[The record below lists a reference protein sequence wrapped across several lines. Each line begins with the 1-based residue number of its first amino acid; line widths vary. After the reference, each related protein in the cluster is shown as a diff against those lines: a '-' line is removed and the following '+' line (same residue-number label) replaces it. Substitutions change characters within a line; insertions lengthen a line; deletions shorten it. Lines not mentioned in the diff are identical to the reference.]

1 MTRAAH
7 IAAAGVIV
15 LAAPGIAQHDSASA
29 DLASPLF
36 TSHELLEL
44 TIEAPLNTV
53 FKERGQESSYHDAVM
68 KFTASDGTPV
78 TLNIKVKTRG
88 KFRLQRSTCNFPP
101 IRVNFA
107 RKEVENTVF
116 AGQDKLKLVT
126 HCQNGRDDY
135 EQNVLL
141 EHLIYRSYNLLTDLS
156 FRTRLARI
164 TYVDTDRDNA
174 DSLTKYAFFI
184 EDEDLLAGNRGW
196 QALELMQVPPAA
208 YDQRQLNLVDVF
220 QFMVGNTDWDAY
232 LKDDEQPSCCHNI
245 KVIGDPAG
253 PVYPVAYDFDWTGL
267 INARYARPAESLGTR
282 SVRQRVFRGVCG
294 SPANV
299 EAVLPLFNEQREAIY
314 ALFRNQAGLDEKHV
328 KEAVEYLDEFY
339 EIIND
344 PRKVEREMIRDCRRM
359 GE

>member
-1 MTRAAH
+1 MIRAVC
-7 IAAAGVIV
+7 IAAAGAIV
-15 LAAPGIAQHDSASA
+15 LAAPGNAQDDSASA
-29 DLASPLF
+29 DLVSPLF
-36 TSHELLEL
+36 TAHELLQL
-44 TIEAPLNTV
+44 TIEAPLNTI

-68 KFTASDGTPV
+68 KFAASDGTPV
-78 TLNIKVKTRG
+78 TLGIELKTRG

-135 EQNVLL
+135 EQHVLL
-141 EHLIYRSYNLLTDLS
+141 EHLIYRTYNLLTDLS

-164 TYVDTDRDNA
+164 TYVDTDDDN

-184 EDEDLLAGNRGW
+184 EDEDLLAEQRGW
-196 QALELMQVPPAA
+196 QSLELMQVPPVA
-208 YDQRQLNLVDVF
+208 YDQRQLSLVDVF

-232 LKDDEQPSCCHNI
+232 KKDEEQPSCCHNV

-253 PVYPVAYDFDWTGL
+253 PVFPVAYDFDWTGL
-267 INARYARPAESLGTR
+267 VNSRYARPDESLGTR

-294 SPANV
+294 LQQSID
-299 EAVLPLFNEQREAIY
+299 AVLPLFIEQREAIY
-314 ALFRNQAGLDEKHV
+314 RLFQGQEGLDEKH
-328 KEAVEYLDEFY
+328 KEESIEYLDEFY

-344 PRKVEREMIRDCRRM
+344 SRKVEREMIRDCRRI